1 MLEDVAGGTNA
12 KRAVEVFVDEF
23 DSGHDKREFC
33 SSLSSGVSVNKCYCF
48 QMCCSLRL
56 LM

>member
-23 DSGHDKREFC
+23 DSGHDKREFA
-33 SSLSSGVSVNKCYCF
+33 LH
-48 QMCCSLRL
+48 
-56 LM
+56 